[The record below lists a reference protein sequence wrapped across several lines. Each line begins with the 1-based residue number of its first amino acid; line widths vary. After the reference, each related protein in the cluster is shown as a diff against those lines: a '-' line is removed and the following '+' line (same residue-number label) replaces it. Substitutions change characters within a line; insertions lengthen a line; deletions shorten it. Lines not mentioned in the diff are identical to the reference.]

1 MHHLRQLLLLLV
13 VVFCVGDMPAQVEKM
28 PLMPASGITS
38 YGNFPV
44 AELNRA
50 HRQQLTG
57 QFENALLTYN
67 SALAY
72 QPNWI
77 PALTARAV
85 LYQRLGRALEAQRD
99 RQSANRMDPLATSF
113 FMAKG
118 HNALMPFLALYPQEW
133 FVEQYGFGIAVDL
146 PGETNSPQAYFT
158 EQYFEIMA
166 GPEAAPAVQVLRNK
180 VNQEIIATQRT
191 LNELPRDYNKGVRRM
206 LEGNLAML
214 NQDFPAAINL
224 YTDAE
229 LKHGSTWPELYYNRG
244 LGYILQLNYMSG
256 CQDLTKASRAGFPPA
271 KSMLS
276 SLCNF

>member
-1 MHHLRQLLLLLV
+1 MHHLRQLILLLIM
-13 VVFCVGDMPAQVEKM
+13 VFCVAETSAQVEKM

-38 YGNFPV
+38 YGNLPV

-118 HNALMPFLALYPQEW
+118 NNALLPFLALYPQEW
-133 FVEQYGFGIAVDL
+133 FAKKYGFGDSTDL
-146 PGETNSPQAYFT
+146 PGETNTPQAYFT

-166 GPEAAPAVQVLRNK
+166 GPEDVTVIKLLRNK
-180 VNQEIIATQRT
+180 LNQEIIATQRT
-191 LNELPRDYNKGVRRM
+191 LEELPRNYHKGVRRM

-229 LKHGSTWPELYYNRG
+229 LKHGADWPELHYNRG

-256 CQDLTKASRAGFPPA
+256 CQDLTTASRAGFPPA
-271 KSMLS
+271 KAMLT